1 MLEAKLCKSIFYI
14 HKYSTHTH
22 AHAHTIL
29 SVPPSRHNHT
39 QADNSVSQRALS
51 LTLWPPLDRGSS
63 WTGTHGCLELTS
75 LGELKEE
82 ESLSASENDQL
93 SIQGSVCHCTAMSLC
108 PERPKQDEKVFKI
121 CSSTML

>member
-1 MLEAKLCKSIFYI
+1 MCLKQSPAKVFFIYTNI
-14 HKYSTHTH
+14 VHTH

-29 SVPPSRHNHT
+29 SVPPSRHSHT

-93 SIQGSVCHCTAMSLC
+93 SISMPLYGYVPVSRKA
-108 PERPKQDEKVFKI
+108 
-121 CSSTML
+121 